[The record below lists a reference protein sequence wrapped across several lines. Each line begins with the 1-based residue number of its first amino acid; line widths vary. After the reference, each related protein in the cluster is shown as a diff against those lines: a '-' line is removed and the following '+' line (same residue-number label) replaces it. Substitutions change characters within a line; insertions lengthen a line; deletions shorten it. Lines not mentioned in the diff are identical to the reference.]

1 MRQTETAASH
11 QRTASDV
18 ARQAG
23 AGALSDATRVE
34 RAITMRIRAARPRP
48 ARPVHTVRAVIASSD
63 AQCADFTGTQA
74 LQRWIGQVPS
84 LSGGTSGSQWDAT
97 TAEAS
102 LHATSTFAWDEGTQT
117 IRRDGD
123 LPPDEGQT
131 AGVPPPPPAPRRSRG
146 LVRGRRHTTGRRH
159 ADHHSG
165 FLRRPA
171 GRRDQDTDGRHRL

>member
-1 MRQTETAASH
+1 MRQTETSASH

-18 ARQAG
+18 ARRAG

-34 RAITMRIRAARPRP
+34 RAFTMRIRAARPRP
-48 ARPVHTVRAVIASSD
+48 ARPAHSVRAVIASSD
-63 AQCADFTGTQA
+63 AQCAGLTGTQV
-74 LQRWIGQVPS
+74 LQRWIDQVPS
-84 LSGGTSGSQWDAT
+84 PSGGTAGAQWDAT

-131 AGVPPPPPAPRRSRG
+131 AGGSSASSGTAPVRGSGPGPTAHDRQTPRRSPQWPPPEA
-146 LVRGRRHTTGRRH
+146 RR
-159 ADHHSG
+159 
-165 FLRRPA
+165 LP
-171 GRRDQDTDGRHRL
+171 